1 MAHAEASVDIPVDAD
16 VLWRRVGS
24 FQSVEDW
31 HPMLASVNGDGEHP
45 GAVRESV
52 TTQGQRQVDRLRE
65 VDPSAR
71 FYRYT
76 VDSSSLPV
84 RAYVAEFRVEA
95 AGEGASRVC
104 WVSEFDVMPEA
115 VPGTVEDVQTFLT
128 AGLDNLRQQYAGGDD
143 TR

>member
-31 HPMLASVNGDGEHP
+31 HPMLASVNGEGERP
-45 GAVRESV
+45 GAVREAV
-52 TTQGQRQVDRLRE
+52 TTQGQRQVERLRE

-76 VDSSSLPV
+76 VDSSSMPV
-84 RAYVAEFRVEA
+84 RAYVAEFRVDA
-95 AGEGASRVC
+95 AGEGASRVG
-104 WVSEFDVMPEA
+104 WVSDFEVTPEA
-115 VPGTVEDVQTFLT
+115 GPDTAENVQAYLT
-128 AGLDNLRQQYAGGDD
+128 AGLENLQRQYG
-143 TR
+143 